1 MTINLPKLKLLL
13 PIIPLLFLAIFFFY
27 PLANIISFGLTSDA
41 VSQLF
46 SRLYYGKVFWF
57 TLWQAALSTIL
68 TLAVGF
74 PAAYLFARY
83 QFWGK
88 QILRALVTVPFV
100 LPTVVVAASFRAL
113 LGSSGPINNALVTIF
128 NLEVA
133 PIRLEQTLLIILIA
147 HMYYNMAVVIR
158 LVGGFW
164 ANLSPRMSEAARTLG
179 ASRWQAFIKITF
191 PLLRP
196 AILSATVLIF
206 LFTFTSF
213 GVILIL
219 GGPAFSTVE
228 TEIYRQYVNFLNP
241 QIAALLALIQ
251 ITFTF
256 TLLLIYARWQRKST
270 LSLDFIPHS
279 ANLKHPSTWLEK
291 IIVGVSLLGLSVFM
305 LSPLL
310 ALLFSSFL
318 DRQGGFTLAYYQAL
332 PELRRGSV
340 TFIPPLKA
348 IRNSIGYAGLTM
360 LFAALLGTLSAA
372 FLAKPAKWRGWIDPI
387 FMLPLGVSAV
397 ALGFGYIITMG
408 RLRTSPVLVLIAH
421 TLVALP
427 FVVRSILPVLQ
438 GIRPGIRESAS
449 ILGASSFRV
458 WREVDLPIMGRA
470 LLVAAV
476 FAFTISMGE
485 FGATSFIVRPNS
497 EFLTMPIAIQRY
509 LGQPG
514 ALNFGQALA
523 MSSILMLICA
533 TGFIAIERFR
543 YSDIGEF

>member
-1 MTINLPKLKLLL
+1 MTIRL
-13 PIIPLLFLAIFFFY
+13 PIPKILLAVIPLLFLAIFFFY
-27 PLANIISFGLTSDA
+27 PLANIVAFGLTGDA
-41 VSQLF
+41 ISQLF
-46 SRLYYGKVFWF
+46 SRLYYWKVFWF
-57 TLWQAALSTIL
+57 TLWQAALSTVL
-68 TLAVGF
+68 TLALGI

-83 QFWGK
+83 DFWGK
-88 QILRALVTVPFV
+88 QVLRALVTVPFV

-113 LGSSGPINNALVTIF
+113 LGPSGPINSTLVTVF
-128 NLEVA
+128 NLEAA

-164 ANLSPRMSEAARTLG
+164 ANLSPRLSEAARTLG

-241 QIAALLALIQ
+241 EIAALLALIQ
-251 ITFTF
+251 IMFTF
-256 TLLLIYARWQRKST
+256 TLLLIYARWQRKSVI
-270 LSLDFIPHS
+270 SLDFIPRS
-279 ANLKHPSTWLEK
+279 ANLKRPSTWTEK
-291 IIVGVSLLGLSVFM
+291 ITVAASLIGLTVFM

-318 DRQGGFTLAYYQAL
+318 DRQGGFTVAYYQAL

-340 TFIPPLKA
+340 TFIPPLQA
-348 IRNSIGYAGLTM
+348 IRNSIGYAVLTM
-360 LFAALLGTLSAA
+360 LLAALLGTLSAA
-372 FLAKPAKWRGWIDPI
+372 FLARPGKWRGWLDPV

-408 RLRTSPVLVLIAH
+408 TLRTSPALVLIAH

-476 FAFTISMGE
+476 FAFTVSMGE